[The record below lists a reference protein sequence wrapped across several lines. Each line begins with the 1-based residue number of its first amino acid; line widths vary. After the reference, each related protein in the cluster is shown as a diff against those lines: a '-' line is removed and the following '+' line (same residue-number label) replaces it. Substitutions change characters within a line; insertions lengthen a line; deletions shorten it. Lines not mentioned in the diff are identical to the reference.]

1 MGKPNWTESEMAY
14 LTQHYEKTD
23 NKTIGI
29 ALGRSQAS
37 ISAKGISMG
46 LVKCMLTVNKNRSE
60 SGKAAA
66 KSRIYHTDNTDKWSD
81 MGLVFVPSLAGHP
94 SFEAYRSTSRVYQL
108 DSLLRARAA

>member
-29 ALGRSQAS
+29 ALGRSPAS
-37 ISAKGISMG
+37 ICAKGISMG
-46 LVKCMLTVNKNRSE
+46 LVKCMMTVNQSRRQACKV
-60 SGKAAA
+60 AAQ
-66 KSRIYHTDNTDKWSD
+66 SHRDDKWCE

-108 DSLLRARAA
+108 DSLLRGAA

>member
-29 ALGRSQAS
+29 ALGRSPAS

-46 LVKCMLTVNKNRSE
+46 LVKCMLTVNKNAASPVKRQLNPAYITRTTQTSGAIWVLSLFRRWPGIRLSKRIAAQAGFIRS
-60 SGKAAA
+60 
-66 KSRIYHTDNTDKWSD
+66 IHC
-81 MGLVFVPSLAGHP
+81 
-94 SFEAYRSTSRVYQL
+94 
-108 DSLLRARAA
+108 

>member
-1 MGKPNWTESEMAY
+1 MANRPWTKSDEEY
-14 LTQHYEKTD
+14 LAQHYEKTD

-29 ALGRSQAS
+29 ALGRSPAS

-46 LVKCMLTVNKNRSE
+46 LVKCMVTVNKNRSE

-66 KSRIYHTDNTDKWSD
+66 KSRIYHTDNTDKWCD
-81 MGLVFVPSLAGHP
+81 MGLMFVPSLAGHP
-94 SFEAYRSTSRVYQL
+94 SFEAYRSTSRLYQF

>member
-1 MGKPNWTESEMAY
+1 MANRPWTKSDEEY
-14 LTQHYEKTD
+14 LSQHYEKTD

-29 ALGRSQAS
+29 ALDRSTAS
-37 ISAKGISMG
+37 ISTKASSMG
-46 LVKCMLTVNKNRSE
+46 LVKCMMTVNQSRRQACKV
-60 SGKAAA
+60 AAQ
-66 KSRIYHTDNTDKWSD
+66 SHRDDKWCE

>member
-14 LTQHYEKTD
+14 LKQHYEKTD

-46 LVKCMLTVNKNRSE
+46 LVKCMLTVNQSRSE
-60 SGKAAA
+60 SCRVAAN
-66 KSRIYHTDNTDKWSD
+66 HTDSTDKWSD

>member
-46 LVKCMLTVNKNRSE
+46 LVKCMVAVNQSRSE
-60 SGKAAA
+60 SCRVAANH
-66 KSRIYHTDNTDKWSD
+66 KDSTDKWCE

-108 DSLLRARAA
+108 DSLLRGAA

>member
-14 LTQHYEKTD
+14 LVQHYEKTD

-60 SGKAAA
+60 SCRVAAN
-66 KSRIYHTDNTDKWSD
+66 HTDSTDKWCE
-81 MGLVFVPSLAGHP
+81 MGIVFVPTLAGHP

-108 DSLLRARAA
+108 DSLLRGAA